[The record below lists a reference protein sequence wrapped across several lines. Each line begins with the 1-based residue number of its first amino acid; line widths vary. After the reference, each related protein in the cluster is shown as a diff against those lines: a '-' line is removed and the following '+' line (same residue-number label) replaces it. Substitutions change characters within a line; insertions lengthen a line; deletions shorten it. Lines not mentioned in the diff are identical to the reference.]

1 MNSVAPERRARGC
14 MRSSPAKVQ
23 VRSAAEHQAFVRW
36 HEHGDRRAREE
47 LVKRYLPLARKL
59 ALRYVNTPESLE
71 DLVQVASGGLL
82 NAIDRFDPSRGVGF
96 TGYAAPTI
104 LGELK
109 RHFRDKRW
117 FVHVP
122 RALQE
127 LALHV
132 RGAELKLSATT
143 GRSPTV
149 IEVAQYLEVDVEQ
162 VVEAHQV
169 MSAHNTASLDAPIA
183 SGEDE
188 AKTPH
193 DTIGAE
199 DDRYGLVESA
209 HSLAAAIELLSETDR
224 TIFELRFHDG
234 LTQSEIAARTGVSQ
248 MQVSRMLRRI
258 TDQLRETMGVEP
270 MRRRRRT
277 RRKNGSAA
285 TG

>member
-1 MNSVAPERRARGC
+1 MQ
-14 MRSSPAKVQ
+14 SSSAHDFSHP
-23 VRSAAEHQAFVRW
+23 AAEHDAFIRW
-36 HEHGDRRAREE
+36 HAHGDRRAREE

-59 ALRYVNTPESLE
+59 AMRYVNTPESLE
-71 DLVQVASGGLL
+71 DLVQVASVGLL
-82 NAIDRFDPSRGVGF
+82 NAIDRFDPTRGVGF

-117 FVHVP
+117 SVHVP

-132 RGAELKLSATT
+132 RNAEQKLSAAS
-143 GRSPTV
+143 GRSPTL
-149 IEVAQYLEVDVEQ
+149 IEVAEYLEVDVER
-162 VVEAHQV
+162 VIEAHQV
-169 MSAHNTASLDAPIA
+169 MSAHHTASLDAPIA

-199 DDRYGLVESA
+199 DEHYSLIESA
-209 HSLAAAIELLSETDR
+209 HSLASALELLPEGDR
-224 TIFELRFHDG
+224 RIFEMRFRDD

-258 TDQLRETMGVEP
+258 TDQLRQTMGVEP
-270 MRRRRRT
+270 MSRQRRT
-277 RRKNGSAA
+277 RRKRTSSV
-285 TG
+285 

>member
-1 MNSVAPERRARGC
+1 

-23 VRSAAEHQAFVRW
+23 VRSAAEHEAFVRW

-59 ALRYVNTPESLE
+59 ALRYVNSPESLE
-71 DLVQVASGGLL
+71 DLVQVASVGLL

-117 FVHVP
+117 FIHVP

-132 RGAELKLSATT
+132 RNAEQKLSAAT
-143 GRSPTV
+143 GRSPTL
-149 IEVAQYLEVDVEQ
+149 IEIAQYLEVDVER

-169 MSAHNTASLDAPIA
+169 MSAHQTASLDAPIA

-193 DTIGAE
+193 DTIGSE
-199 DDRYGLVESA
+199 DEHYGLIESA
-209 HSLAAAIELLSETDR
+209 HSLAAALRLLPESDR
-224 TIFELRFHDG
+224 RIFEMRFQED

-258 TDQLRETMGVEP
+258 TDELRETMGVEP
-270 MRRRRRT
+270 IRRQRRT
-277 RRKNGSAA
+277 RRKRTTSGCQ
-285 TG
+285 